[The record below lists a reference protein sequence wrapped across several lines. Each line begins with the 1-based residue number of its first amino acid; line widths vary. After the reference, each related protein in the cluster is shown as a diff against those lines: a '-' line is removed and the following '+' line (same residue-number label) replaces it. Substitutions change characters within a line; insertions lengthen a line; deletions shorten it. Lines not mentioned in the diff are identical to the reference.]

1 MKKYFPILL
10 SKAGEIKALSNLT
23 ENVKDEIAP
32 IMQVLPGEYNRVET
46 FASEHWSFDDNQL
59 FLDFSLCDP
68 FQRTSTRNLICN
80 LTLEGVNIVPVL
92 QNNSDQ
98 GYIALI
104 QTLIQEKIISNICI
118 RFSNGSGGF
127 LQINPQVASL
137 LGSLAA
143 NRNQTSILIDFGFV
157 DEDNYNTI
165 AAVANT
171 IIAGILNKHE
181 YDNIIIASGSFLENL
196 GALNP
201 TDRPYRL
208 QRYEWSI
215 WQTLVMQPEYGSLVK
230 YADYGTK
237 HPVYSGIVQPYPAS
251 CSIKYT
257 LENEFMIYRGEIAKN
272 HRYGNGQY
280 VIFSHSL
287 VQTNDFSGANFSWGD
302 GRISFYSGKS
312 VTDTKREFG
321 SSTTWVE
328 ISQNHHITLLHSI
341 L

>member
-32 IMQVLPGEYNRVET
+32 IMQVLPGEYNRVEA
-46 FASEHWSFDDNQL
+46 FASEFWSFDDNQL

-68 FQRTSTRNLICN
+68 FERINTRNLIRN

-92 QNNSDQ
+92 QNNSDHR
-98 GYIALI
+98 YIALL
-104 QTLIQEKIISNICI
+104 QTLIQDETISNICI

-143 NRNQTSILIDFGFV
+143 NRNQTSILLDFGYV
-157 DEDNYNTI
+157 TEDNYNMI
-165 AAVANT
+165 ATVAAT
-171 IIAGILNKHE
+171 IITGILNKQE
-181 YDNIIIASGSFLENL
+181 YDNVIVASGSFLENL
-196 GALNP
+196 GTLYPA
-201 TDRPYRL
+201 DRLYRL
-208 QRYEWSI
+208 QRYEWNI
-215 WQTLVMQPEYGSLVK
+215 WQTLVSQPGFSDLIR

-237 HPVYSGIVQPYPAS
+237 FPVYGEANFRGS

-257 LENEFMIYRGEIAKN
+257 NPNEFIVYRGGISEN
-272 HRYGNGQY
+272 HPEGNGQY
-280 VIFSHSL
+280 IIFAGRL
-287 VQTNDFSGANFSWGD
+287 VRSAFYSGTGFSWGD
-302 GRISFYSGKS
+302 GQIDFYAGQSLQNPRKKTGNAQS
-312 VTDTKREFG
+312 
-321 SSTTWVE
+321 WVE